1 MGPHPGLVVSRLRC
15 PSFDG
20 LVQLGEA
27 SITDLAHAQVPTH
40 LVAADLL
47 SGHDVLISTG
57 DIVDG
62 VLGSAA
68 IPGVLPPVEH
78 LD

>member
-1 MGPHPGLVVSRLRC
+1 
-15 PSFDG
+15 
-20 LVQLGEA
+20 
-27 SITDLAHAQVPTH
+27 VPTH

>member
-1 MGPHPGLVVSRLRC
+1 M
-15 PSFDG
+15 
-20 LVQLGEA
+20 
-27 SITDLAHAQVPTH
+27 PTY

-62 VLGSAA
+62 VLASAA
-68 IPGVLPPVEH
+68 IPGSCHPVEH
-78 LD
+78 RAAISSMGPSR